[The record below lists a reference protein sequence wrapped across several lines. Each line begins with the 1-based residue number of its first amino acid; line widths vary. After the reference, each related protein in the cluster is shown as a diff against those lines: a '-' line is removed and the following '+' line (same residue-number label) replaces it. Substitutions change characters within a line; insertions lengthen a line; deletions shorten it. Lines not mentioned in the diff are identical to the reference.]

1 MLKSFGSFM
10 LVEGGNIAVE
20 GGAAAPFS
28 VTARNRQS
36 RMDDIHHALSDLH
49 DQYHK
54 ETGEHLFGKNKSGL
68 KSGSTFAGSTRALM
82 DKSIP
87 HKSIAET
94 MPTTG
99 DVDAQMHHD
108 HKNQMAKFLFPGR
121 LIGKY
126 MVVGTKKH
134 GNEVSAVMR
143 HENGEHHQ
151 FDFEGVHTDPKT
163 GEPTPGEQFLHS
175 ADFSDRQRGIKG
187 LHHKVLLNAI
197 ASANNQKFSI
207 THGLRSRDSGKD
219 DPGLSDPTDVS
230 TALFGPNADHS
241 KVHSFQGLS
250 ELIRD
255 HVHPDHHA
263 AIYQKFADSVSKLK
277 GADHSKAI
285 AHLEKTLGS
294 QPQAAAPQEEPQKPT
309 PKPAVKKKL
318 AAKQE
323 EEHHT
328 SVVPLT
334 GFSPISHMGHSQD
347 LGSALSRLPGTKH
360 IGISSKSDVYSP
372 EERKHILRRQWDDPE
387 NNVHV
392 VKSAG
397 DTVRK
402 AFDSLPQ
409 SGRKVLHLLVGHDR
423 KDFAAGLKKSLE
435 SGKIPEMEGN
445 MFDDI
450 QIHHP
455 EDSGRSHGMSGT
467 NMRTAASKGNTDEV
481 HRHLGPMF
489 SRAEAE
495 EHTQRIGDAIKSG
508 ALKVKR

>member
-1 MLKSFGSFM
+1 MLKTFGQFRLLS
-10 LVEGGNIAVE
+10 EGGNISVE
-20 GGAAAPFS
+20 GGSAAPFT
-28 VTARNRQS
+28 VTARNRSS
-36 RMDDIHHALSDLH
+36 RQADIHHALSDLH
-49 DQYHK
+49 DQFHR

-68 KSGSTFAGSTRALM
+68 SSGSTYAGSTRALM
-82 DKSIP
+82 DKKLQ
-87 HKSIAET
+87 HKDVAAA

-143 HENGEHHQ
+143 HENGENHQ

-163 GEPTPGEQFLHS
+163 GEPTAGEQFLHS

-187 LHHKVLLNAI
+187 VHHKVLLNAI

-207 THGLRSRDSGKD
+207 THGLRSRDSAKD
-219 DPGLSDPTDVS
+219 DPGISDPREVTS
-230 TALFGPNADHS
+230 ALFGPDADPS
-241 KVHSFQGLS
+241 KIHSFQGLS

-277 GADHSKAI
+277 NADHSKAI
-285 AHLEKTLGS
+285 AHLGKVLGA
-294 QPQAAAPQEEPQKPT
+294 QPQAAAQQEEPREKPD
-309 PKPAVKKKL
+309 VKKKPSV
-318 AAKQE
+318 KRE

-334 GFSPISHMGHSQD
+334 GFSPISHMGHAQD
-347 LGSALSRLPGTKH
+347 LGGALAQLPGTKH
-360 IGISSKSDVYSP
+360 IGVSSKSDVYDP
-372 EERKHILRRQWDDPE
+372 EERKNILHRQWGDA
-387 NNVHV
+387 NNDVHV

-397 DTVRK
+397 ETVRR
-402 AFDSLPQ
+402 AFDSLPEK
-409 SGRKVLHLLVGHDR
+409 GRKVLHLLVGHDR
-423 KDFAAGLKKSLE
+423 KSFAEGLKKSLE
-435 SGKIPEMEGN
+435 AGKIPEMGN
-445 MFDDI
+445 LKFDDI

-455 EDSGRSHGMSGT
+455 EDTDRSHGMSGT
-467 NMRTAASKGNTDEV
+467 NMRTAAAKGDVDEV

-495 EHTQRIGDAIKSG
+495 DHTKRIGDAIKSG